1 MTSGNAGQPRVR
13 GQLARER
20 WSSSRLGPVGLGRIP
35 DGEHF
40 PCLTFLV
47 CHKPAPEPWSARARG
62 TCEAY
67 KNRLVRQLEA
77 YGPEGHLGAGPGRL
91 IQFLTRASRSSAGCH
106 LGPRRKQSCGR
117 PGRQEDFRI
126 EFGLF
131 DGPAGGGRG
140 RYRA

>member
-91 IQFLTRASRSSAGCH
+91 TKSPHQGHWRSTGIFNLGTFAGCV
-106 LGPRRKQSCGR
+106 Q
-117 PGRQEDFRI
+117 
-126 EFGLF
+126 
-131 DGPAGGGRG
+131 AA
-140 RYRA
+140 RAIDDQVIADMSVTVVVR